1 LFPVKPPCTAPY
13 ATGKSPLKFAI
24 HFLENA
30 MSDETTA
37 HIADPI
43 ELSRH
48 LSSLADKR
56 LDILRRIK
64 ETGSISEAAR
74 TAKVSYKAAW
84 QALETL
90 GNLAGS
96 PLVEKVV
103 GGVKGGGSRLTE
115 TGEQLLELSAR
126 LAKARE
132 AVLADFA
139 RQKDPNFMRVTAST
153 LQTSMRNHI
162 PCRIEHISRGP
173 AMARVLLRIDEQN
186 TLKASLT
193 LESAQLMELRE
204 GLEVL
209 ALFKATAI
217 DVERS
222 IHHESRE
229 NILSGTV
236 VRCAR
241 KDRGGEVTLRLSGGL
256 TVVGFCRPRHGLH
269 PGETAEAFISQQA
282 IAIGLFT

>member
-1 LFPVKPPCTAPY
+1 MADQTP
-13 ATGKSPLKFAI
+13 S
-24 HFLENA
+24 
-30 MSDETTA
+30 

-103 GGVKGGGSRLTE
+103 GGVKGGGSRLTQ
-115 TGEQLLELSAR
+115 TGEQLLELSVR

-132 AVLADFA
+132 SVLAEFA
-139 RQKDPNFMRVTAST
+139 GQKDPQFVPVTATS

-162 PCRIEHISRGP
+162 PCTIERISRGP
-173 AMARVLLRIDEQN
+173 AMARILLRIDAEN

-193 LESAQLMELRE
+193 LESAQLMELKE
-204 GLEVL
+204 GLQVL

-217 DVERS
+217 DVERH
-222 IHHESRE
+222 IQHESRE
-229 NILSGTV
+229 NILRGTV
-236 VRCAR
+236 VRCSR
-241 KDRGGEVTLRLSGGL
+241 KDRGGEITLRLSGGL
-256 TVVGFCRPRHGLH
+256 SVVGFCHPHHGLR
-269 PGETAEAFISQQA
+269 PGDEAEAFISQQA
-282 IAIGLFT
+282 IVIGLFS

>member
-1 LFPVKPPCTAPY
+1 
-13 ATGKSPLKFAI
+13 
-24 HFLENA
+24 
-30 MSDETTA
+30 MSELTHN

-56 LDILRRIK
+56 LDILRRIQ

-103 GGVKGGGSRLTE
+103 GGVKGGGSRLTP
-115 TGEQLLELSAR
+115 TGEQLLELSVR
-126 LAKARE
+126 LAHARE
-132 AVLADFA
+132 QVLAEFA
-139 RQKDPNFMRVTAST
+139 QQKDPSFARVTAPS
-153 LQTSMRNHI
+153 LQTSIRNHI
-162 PCRIEHISRGP
+162 PCRIERLSRGP

-204 GLEVL
+204 GMEVL

-217 DVERS
+217 DVERH

-229 NILSGTV
+229 NILTGTV

-241 KDRGGEVTLRLSGGL
+241 RDRGGELSLRLAGGI
-256 TVVGFCRPRHGLH
+256 TVVGFCHPHHGLH
-269 PGETAEAFISQQA
+269 PGDMAEAYISQQA
-282 IAIGLFT
+282 IAIGLFS

>member
-1 LFPVKPPCTAPY
+1 
-13 ATGKSPLKFAI
+13 
-24 HFLENA
+24 
-30 MSDETTA
+30 MSDQNLP

-90 GNLAGS
+90 SNLAGS

-115 TGEQLLELSAR
+115 TGELLLELSVR

-132 AVLADFA
+132 AVLAEFA
-139 RQKDPNFMRVTAST
+139 EQKNPKIVPVTAAA

-162 PCRIEHISRGP
+162 PCTIERISRGP
-173 AMARVLLRIDEQN
+173 AMARVLLRLDKEN

-204 GLEVL
+204 GLQVL

-217 DVERS
+217 DVERR
-222 IHHESRE
+222 IQHESRE
-229 NILSGTV
+229 NVLQGTI

-241 KDRGGEVTLRLSGGL
+241 KDRGGEITLRLSGGL
-256 TVVGFCRPRHGLH
+256 SVVGFCRPHHGLQ
-269 PGETAEAFISQQA
+269 PGDEAEAFISQQA
-282 IAIGLFT
+282 IAIGLLT